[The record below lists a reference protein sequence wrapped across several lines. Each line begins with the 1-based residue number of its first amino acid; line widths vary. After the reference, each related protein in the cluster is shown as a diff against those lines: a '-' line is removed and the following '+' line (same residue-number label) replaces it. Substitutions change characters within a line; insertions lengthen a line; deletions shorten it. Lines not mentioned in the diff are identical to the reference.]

1 MLTSDQ
7 RSRIVDTL
15 HFLSMLNFSSVL
27 KHTSQSEFFVLS
39 AIDKKDSIQKS
50 KYYSIANIAESLHVS
65 SPAISRT
72 ITALENR
79 GYVQRY
85 TAKGSRRST
94 SVRLTESGRTI
105 YEQEKSSVNDFV
117 ERVIQRMGED
127 KINSLISLSDEL
139 LDNISKE
146 LG

>member
-15 HFLSMLNFSSVL
+15 HMLSMLNFSSVL
-27 KHTSQSEFFVLS
+27 KHTSQSEYFVMS
-39 AIDKKDSIQKS
+39 SIEKIEHIDSKK
-50 KYYSIANIAESLHVS
+50 YSGISNIAESLHVS

-85 TAKGSRRST
+85 TEKGGRRST
-94 SVRLTESGRTI
+94 SVRLTESGKNI
-105 YEQEKSSVNDFV
+105 YEQERRSINEFV
-117 ERVIQRMGED
+117 ERVTQRMGEE
-127 KINSLISLSDEL
+127 KINNLISLSDEL
-139 LDNISKE
+139 LDNIAKE
-146 LG
+146 L